1 MPRSKVSIVGA
12 GQTGGTMAR
21 DLAAKGY
28 ADIVLVDVIEGFP
41 QGKALDITEAAPLLG
56 FDSKVVGTN
65 GWEQTANSDVVIIT
79 SGKPRGPGMS
89 RDDLVTANTEI
100 VKSVTAQVVK
110 HSPKCIIIVFA
121 NPLDAMCYVALKVS
135 GFPRER
141 VVGQSGGLDTA
152 RFRAFIAMELGVSV
166 EDVQA
171 YVLGGHGDDM
181 VPLVRYT
188 TVGGIPIS
196 ELMPAERVEAIVQ
209 RTRKGG
215 GEIVSLLK
223 TGSAYYAPAASTIQM
238 VDSIL
243 LDRKRVLACAAY
255 LDGEYGVKGIFMGV
269 PVKLGSKGVEQILE
283 IKLTNEE
290 RAMFDKSAN
299 SVREVTGVT
308 GL

>member
-1 MPRSKVSIVGA
+1 MRNKVTIAGA

-21 DLAAKGY
+21 GLAAKGY

-41 QGKALDITEAAPLLG
+41 QGKALDITQAGPLLG

-65 GWEQTANSDVVIIT
+65 DWKETAGSDIVIIT

-100 VKSVTAQVVK
+100 VKSVTEQAVK
-110 HSPKCIIIVFA
+110 QSPNCSIIVFA
-121 NPLDAMCYVALKVS
+121 NPLDAMCYVALKAS

-141 VVGQSGGLDTA
+141 VFGQSGMLDTA
-152 RFRAFIAMELGVSV
+152 RFRAFLAMELKVSV

-188 TVGGIPIS
+188 TVAGIPIS
-196 ELMPAERVEAIVQ
+196 ELLPPERVEAIVQ

-223 TGSAYYAPAASTIQM
+223 TGSAYYAPAAGTMEM
-238 VDSIL
+238 VESVL
-243 LDRKRVLACAAY
+243 LDRKRILPCATY
-255 LDGEYGVKGIFMGV
+255 LEGEYGVKGIYMGV
-269 PVKLGSKGVEQILE
+269 PVKLGSKGVEQIIE
-283 IKLTNEE
+283 INLTSEE
-290 RAMFDKSAN
+290 RAMFDKSAD
-299 SVREVTGVT
+299 SVREVTKVT

>member
-1 MPRSKVSIVGA
+1 MRKKVSIAGA

-21 DLAAKGY
+21 GLAEKGY

-41 QGKALDITEAAPLLG
+41 QGKALDITQAGPLLG

-65 GWEQTANSDVVIIT
+65 DWEETAGSDIVIIT

-100 VKSVTAQVVK
+100 VKSVTEQAVK
-110 HSPKCIIIVFA
+110 HSPNCIIIVFA
-121 NPLDAMCYVALKVS
+121 NPLDAMCYVALKAS

-141 VVGQSGGLDTA
+141 VFGQSGMLDTA
-152 RFRAFIAMELGVSV
+152 RFRAFLAMELKVSV
-166 EDVQA
+166 QDVQA

-181 VPLVRYT
+181 VPLIRYT
-188 TVGGIPIS
+188 TVAGIPIS
-196 ELMPAERVEAIVQ
+196 ELLPPERVEAIVQ

-223 TGSAYYAPAASTIQM
+223 TGSAYYAPAAGTMEM
-238 VDSIL
+238 VESVL
-243 LDRKRVLACAAY
+243 LDRKRILPCATY
-255 LDGEYGVKGIFMGV
+255 LEGEYGVKGIYMGV
-269 PVKLGSKGVEQILE
+269 PVKVGSKGVEQIIE
-283 IKLTNEE
+283 INLTSEE

-299 SVREVTGVT
+299 SVREVTKVT

>member
-1 MPRSKVSIVGA
+1 
-12 GQTGGTMAR
+12 MAR
-21 DLAAKGY
+21 GLAAKGY

-41 QGKALDITEAAPLLG
+41 QGKALDITQAGPLLG

-65 GWEQTANSDVVIIT
+65 DWKETAGSDIVIIT

-100 VKSVTAQVVK
+100 VKSVTEQAVK
-110 HSPKCIIIVFA
+110 HSPNCIIIVFA
-121 NPLDAMCYVALKVS
+121 NPLDAMCYVALKAS

-141 VVGQSGGLDTA
+141 VFGQSGMLDTA
-152 RFRAFIAMELGVSV
+152 RFRAFLAMELKVSV

-181 VPLVRYT
+181 VPLIRYT
-188 TVGGIPIS
+188 TVAGIPIS
-196 ELMPAERVEAIVQ
+196 ELLPPERVEAIVQ

-223 TGSAYYAPAASTIQM
+223 TGSAYYAPAAGTMEM
-238 VDSIL
+238 VESVL
-243 LDRKRVLACAAY
+243 LDRKRILPCATY
-255 LDGEYGVKGIFMGV
+255 LEGEYGVKGIYMGV
-269 PVKLGSKGVEQILE
+269 PVKLGSKGVEQIIE
-283 IKLTNEE
+283 IKLTSEE
-290 RAMFDKSAN
+290 RAMFDKSEK
-299 SVREVTGVT
+299 SVREVTKVT

>member
-1 MPRSKVSIVGA
+1 MRKKVSIAGA

-41 QGKALDITEAAPLLG
+41 QGKALDITQAGPLLG

-65 GWEQTANSDVVIIT
+65 DWEETAGSDIVIIT

-100 VKSVTAQVVK
+100 VKSVTEQAVK
-110 HSPKCIIIVFA
+110 HSPNCIIIVFA
-121 NPLDAMCYVALKVS
+121 NPLDAMCYVALKAS

-141 VVGQSGGLDTA
+141 VFGQSGMLDTA
-152 RFRAFIAMELGVSV
+152 RFRAFLAMELKVSV

-188 TVGGIPIS
+188 TVAGIPVS
-196 ELMPAERVEAIVQ
+196 ELLPPERVEAIVQ

-223 TGSAYYAPAASTIQM
+223 TGSAYYAPAAGTMEM
-238 VDSIL
+238 VESVL
-243 LDRKRVLACAAY
+243 LDRKRILPCATY
-255 LDGEYGVKGIFMGV
+255 LEGEYGVKGIYMGV
-269 PVKLGSKGVEQILE
+269 PVKLGSKGVEQIIE
-283 IKLTNEE
+283 INLTNEE

-299 SVREVTGVT
+299 SVREVTKVT

>member
-1 MPRSKVSIVGA
+1 MRNKVTIAGA

-21 DLAAKGY
+21 GLAAKGY

-41 QGKALDITEAAPLLG
+41 QGKALDITQAGPLLG

-65 GWEQTANSDVVIIT
+65 DWKETAGSDIVIIT

-100 VKSVTAQVVK
+100 VKSVTEQAVK
-110 HSPKCIIIVFA
+110 HSPNCIIIVFA

-141 VVGQSGGLDTA
+141 VFGQSGMLDTA
-152 RFRAFIAMELGVSV
+152 RFRAFLAMELKVSV

-188 TVGGIPIS
+188 TVAGIPIS
-196 ELMPAERVEAIVQ
+196 ELLPPERVEAIVQ

-223 TGSAYYAPAASTIQM
+223 TGSAYYAPAAGTMEM
-238 VDSIL
+238 VESVL
-243 LDRKRVLACAAY
+243 LDRKRILPCATY
-255 LDGEYGVKGIFMGV
+255 LEGEYGVKGIYMGV
-269 PVKLGSKGVEQILE
+269 PVKLGSKGVEQIIE
-283 IKLTNEE
+283 INLTNEE

-299 SVREVTGVT
+299 SVREVTKVT

>member
-1 MPRSKVSIVGA
+1 MRNKVTIAGA

-21 DLAAKGY
+21 GLAAKGY

-41 QGKALDITEAAPLLG
+41 QGKALDITQAGPLLG
-56 FDSKVVGTN
+56 FDRNVVGTN
-65 GWEQTANSDVVIIT
+65 DWKDTAGSDIVIIT

-100 VKSVTAQVVK
+100 VKSVTEQAVK
-110 HSPKCIIIVFA
+110 HSPNCIIIVFA
-121 NPLDAMCYVALKVS
+121 NPLDAMCYVALKAS

-141 VVGQSGGLDTA
+141 VFGQSGMLDTA
-152 RFRAFIAMELGVSV
+152 RFRAFLAMELKVSV

-181 VPLVRYT
+181 VPLIRYT
-188 TVGGIPIS
+188 TVAGIPIS
-196 ELMPAERVEAIVQ
+196 ELLPPERVEAIVQ

-223 TGSAYYAPAASTIQM
+223 TGSAYYAPAAGTMEM
-238 VDSIL
+238 VESVL
-243 LDRKRVLACAAY
+243 LDRKRILPCATY
-255 LDGEYGVKGIFMGV
+255 LEGEYGVKGIYMGV
-269 PVKLGSKGVEQILE
+269 PVKLGSKGVEQIIE
-283 IKLTNEE
+283 IKLTSEE
-290 RAMFDKSAN
+290 RAMFDKSEK
-299 SVREVTGVT
+299 SVREVTKVT

>member
-1 MPRSKVSIVGA
+1 
-12 GQTGGTMAR
+12 MAR
-21 DLAAKGY
+21 GLAAKGY

-41 QGKALDITEAAPLLG
+41 QGKALDITQAGPLLG

-65 GWEQTANSDVVIIT
+65 DWEETAGSDIVIIT

-100 VKSVTAQVVK
+100 VKSVTEQAVK
-110 HSPKCIIIVFA
+110 HSPNCIIIVFA
-121 NPLDAMCYVALKVS
+121 NPLDAMCYVALKAS

-141 VVGQSGGLDTA
+141 VFGQSGMLDTA
-152 RFRAFIAMELGVSV
+152 RFRAFLAMELKVSV

-188 TVGGIPIS
+188 TVAGIPIS
-196 ELMPAERVEAIVQ
+196 ELLPPERVEAIVQ

-223 TGSAYYAPAASTIQM
+223 TGSAYYAPAAGTMEM
-238 VDSIL
+238 VESVL
-243 LDRKRVLACAAY
+243 LDRKRILPCATY
-255 LDGEYGVKGIFMGV
+255 LEGEYGVKGIYMGV
-269 PVKLGSKGVEQILE
+269 PVKLGSKGVEQIIE
-283 IKLTNEE
+283 INLTNEE

-299 SVREVTGVT
+299 SVREVTKVT

>member
-1 MPRSKVSIVGA
+1 MRNKVTIAGA

-21 DLAAKGY
+21 GLAAKGY

-41 QGKALDITEAAPLLG
+41 QGKALDITQAGPLLG

-65 GWEQTANSDVVIIT
+65 DWKETAGSDIVIIT

-100 VKSVTAQVVK
+100 VKSVTEQAVK
-110 HSPKCIIIVFA
+110 HSPNCIIIVFA

-141 VVGQSGGLDTA
+141 VFGQSGMLDTA
-152 RFRAFIAMELGVSV
+152 RFRAFLAMELKVSV

-181 VPLVRYT
+181 VPLIRYT
-188 TVGGIPIS
+188 TVAGIPIS
-196 ELMPAERVEAIVQ
+196 ELLPPERVEAIVQ

-223 TGSAYYAPAASTIQM
+223 TGSAYYAPAAGTMEM
-238 VDSIL
+238 VESVL
-243 LDRKRVLACAAY
+243 LDRKRILPCATY
-255 LDGEYGVKGIFMGV
+255 LEGEYGVKGIYMGV
-269 PVKLGSKGVEQILE
+269 PVKLGSKGVEQIIE
-283 IKLTNEE
+283 IKLTTEE
-290 RAMFDKSAN
+290 RAMFDKSEK
-299 SVREVTGVT
+299 SVREVTKVT

>member
-1 MPRSKVSIVGA
+1 MRNKVTIAGA

-21 DLAAKGY
+21 GLAAKGY

-41 QGKALDITEAAPLLG
+41 QGKALDITQAGPLLG

-65 GWEQTANSDVVIIT
+65 DWKETAGSDIVIIT

-100 VKSVTAQVVK
+100 VKSVTEQAVK
-110 HSPKCIIIVFA
+110 HSPNCIIIVFA

-141 VVGQSGGLDTA
+141 VFGQSGMLDTA
-152 RFRAFIAMELGVSV
+152 RFRAFLAMELKVSV

-181 VPLVRYT
+181 VPLIRYT
-188 TVGGIPIS
+188 TVAGIPIS
-196 ELMPAERVEAIVQ
+196 ELLPHERIEAIVK

-223 TGSAYYAPAASTIQM
+223 TGSAYYAPAAGTMEM
-238 VDSIL
+238 VESVL
-243 LDRKRVLACAAY
+243 LDRKRILPCATY
-255 LDGEYGVKGIFMGV
+255 LEGEYGVKGIYMGV
-269 PVKLGSKGVEQILE
+269 PVKLGSKGVEQIIE
-283 IKLTNEE
+283 IKLTSEE
-290 RAMFDKSAN
+290 RAMFDKSEK
-299 SVREVTGVT
+299 SVREVTKVT

>member
-1 MPRSKVSIVGA
+1 MRNKVTIAGA

-21 DLAAKGY
+21 GLAAKGY

-41 QGKALDITEAAPLLG
+41 QGKALDITQAGPLLG

-65 GWEQTANSDVVIIT
+65 DWEETAGSDIVIIT

-100 VKSVTAQVVK
+100 VKSVTEQAVK
-110 HSPKCIIIVFA
+110 HSPNCSIIVFA
-121 NPLDAMCYVALKVS
+121 NPLDAMCYVALKTS

-141 VVGQSGGLDTA
+141 VFGQSGMLDTA
-152 RFRAFIAMELGVSV
+152 RFRAFLAMEVKVSV

-188 TVGGIPIS
+188 TVAGIPIS
-196 ELMPAERVEAIVQ
+196 ELLPPERIEAIVQ

-223 TGSAYYAPAASTIQM
+223 TGSAYYAPAAGTMEM
-238 VDSIL
+238 VESVL
-243 LDRKRVLACAAY
+243 LDRKRILPCATY
-255 LDGEYGVKGIFMGV
+255 LEGEYGVKGIYMGV
-269 PVKLGSKGVEQILE
+269 PVKLGSKGVEQIIE

-290 RAMFDKSAN
+290 RAMFDKSAD
-299 SVREVTGVT
+299 SVREVTKVT

>member
-1 MPRSKVSIVGA
+1 MRNKVTIAGA

-21 DLAAKGY
+21 GLAAKGY

-41 QGKALDITEAAPLLG
+41 QGKALDITQAGPLLG

-65 GWEQTANSDVVIIT
+65 DWKETAGSDIVIIT

-100 VKSVTAQVVK
+100 VKSVTEQAVK
-110 HSPKCIIIVFA
+110 HSPNCIIIVFA

-141 VVGQSGGLDTA
+141 VFGQSGMLDTA
-152 RFRAFIAMELGVSV
+152 RFRAFLAMELKVSV

-171 YVLGGHGDDM
+171 YVLGGPGDDM

-188 TVGGIPIS
+188 TVAGIPIS
-196 ELMPAERVEAIVQ
+196 ELLPPERVEAIVQ

-223 TGSAYYAPAASTIQM
+223 TGSAYYAPAAGTMEM
-238 VDSIL
+238 VESVL
-243 LDRKRVLACAAY
+243 LDRKRILPCATY
-255 LDGEYGVKGIFMGV
+255 LEGEYGVKGIYMGV
-269 PVKLGSKGVEQILE
+269 PVKLGSKGVEQIIE
-283 IKLTNEE
+283 IKLTSEE
-290 RAMFDKSAN
+290 RAMFDKSEK
-299 SVREVTGVT
+299 SVREVTKVT

>member
-1 MPRSKVSIVGA
+1 MRMKVSIAGA

-21 DLAAKGY
+21 GLAAKGY
-28 ADIVLVDVIEGFP
+28 ADIVLMDVIEGFP
-41 QGKALDITEAAPLLG
+41 QGKALDITQAGPLLG

-65 GWEQTANSDVVIIT
+65 DWEETAGSDIVIIT

-100 VKSVTAQVVK
+100 VKSVTEQAVK
-110 HSPKCIIIVFA
+110 HSPNSIIIVFA
-121 NPLDAMCYVALKVS
+121 NPLDAMCYVALKAS

-141 VVGQSGGLDTA
+141 VFGQSGMLDTA
-152 RFRAFIAMELGVSV
+152 RFRAFLAMELKVSV

-196 ELMPAERVEAIVQ
+196 ELLPPERVEAIVQ

-223 TGSAYYAPAASTIQM
+223 TGSAYYAPAAGTMAM
-238 VDSIL
+238 VESVL
-243 LDRKRVLACAAY
+243 LDRKRILPCATY
-255 LDGEYGVKGIFMGV
+255 LEGEYGVKGIYMGV
-269 PVKLGSKGVEQILE
+269 PVKLGSKGVEQIIE
-283 IKLTNEE
+283 IKLTDEE

-299 SVREVTGVT
+299 SVREVTKIT

>member
-1 MPRSKVSIVGA
+1 MRKKVSIAGA

-21 DLAAKGY
+21 GLAAKGY
-28 ADIVLVDVIEGFP
+28 ADIVLMDVIEGFP
-41 QGKALDITEAAPLLG
+41 QGKALDITQAGPLLG

-65 GWEQTANSDVVIIT
+65 DWEETAGSDIVIIT

-100 VKSVTAQVVK
+100 VKSVTEQAVK
-110 HSPKCIIIVFA
+110 HSPNCIIIVFA
-121 NPLDAMCYVALKVS
+121 NPLDAMCYVALKAS

-141 VVGQSGGLDTA
+141 VFGQSGMLDTA
-152 RFRAFIAMELGVSV
+152 RFRAFLAMELKVSV

-188 TVGGIPIS
+188 TVAGIPIS
-196 ELMPAERVEAIVQ
+196 ELLPPERVEAIVQ

-223 TGSAYYAPAASTIQM
+223 TGSAYYAPAAGTMAM
-238 VDSIL
+238 VESVL
-243 LDRKRVLACAAY
+243 LDRKRILPCATY
-255 LDGEYGVKGIFMGV
+255 LEGEYGVKGIYMGV
-269 PVKLGSKGVEQILE
+269 PVKLGSEGVEQIIE
-283 IKLTNEE
+283 IKLTDEE

-299 SVREVTGVT
+299 SVREVTKIT

>member
-1 MPRSKVSIVGA
+1 MRNKVTIAGA

-21 DLAAKGY
+21 GLAAKGY

-41 QGKALDITEAAPLLG
+41 QGKALDITQAGPLLG

-65 GWEQTANSDVVIIT
+65 DWKETAGSDIVIIT

-100 VKSVTAQVVK
+100 VKSVTEQAVK
-110 HSPKCIIIVFA
+110 HSPNCIIIVFA

-141 VVGQSGGLDTA
+141 VFGQSGMLDTA
-152 RFRAFIAMELGVSV
+152 RFRAFLAMELKVSV

-181 VPLVRYT
+181 VPLIRYT
-188 TVGGIPIS
+188 TVAGIPIS
-196 ELMPAERVEAIVQ
+196 ELLPPERVEAIVQ

-223 TGSAYYAPAASTIQM
+223 TGSAYYAPAAGTLEM
-238 VDSIL
+238 VESVL
-243 LDRKRVLACAAY
+243 LDRKRILPCATY
-255 LDGEYGVKGIFMGV
+255 LEGEYGVKGIYMGV
-269 PVKLGSKGVEQILE
+269 PVKLGSKGVEQIIE
-283 IKLTNEE
+283 IKLTSEE
-290 RAMFDKSAN
+290 RAMFDKSEK
-299 SVREVTGVT
+299 SVREVTKVT

>member
-1 MPRSKVSIVGA
+1 MRNKVTIAGA

-21 DLAAKGY
+21 GLAAKGY

-41 QGKALDITEAAPLLG
+41 QGKALDITQAGPLLG

-65 GWEQTANSDVVIIT
+65 DWEETAGSDIVIIT

-100 VKSVTAQVVK
+100 VKSVTEQAVK
-110 HSPKCIIIVFA
+110 HSPNCIIIVFA

-141 VVGQSGGLDTA
+141 VFGQSGMLDTA
-152 RFRAFIAMELGVSV
+152 RFRAFLAMELKVSV

-181 VPLVRYT
+181 VPLIRYT
-188 TVGGIPIS
+188 TVAGIPIS
-196 ELMPAERVEAIVQ
+196 ELLPPERVEAIVQ

-223 TGSAYYAPAASTIQM
+223 TGSAYYAPAAGTIEM
-238 VDSIL
+238 VESVL
-243 LDRKRVLACAAY
+243 LDRKRILPCATY
-255 LDGEYGVKGIFMGV
+255 LEGEYGVKGIYMGV
-269 PVKLGSKGVEQILE
+269 PVKLGSKGVEQIIE
-283 IKLTNEE
+283 IKLTSEE
-290 RAMFDKSAN
+290 RAMFDKSEN
-299 SVREVTGVT
+299 SVREVTKVT